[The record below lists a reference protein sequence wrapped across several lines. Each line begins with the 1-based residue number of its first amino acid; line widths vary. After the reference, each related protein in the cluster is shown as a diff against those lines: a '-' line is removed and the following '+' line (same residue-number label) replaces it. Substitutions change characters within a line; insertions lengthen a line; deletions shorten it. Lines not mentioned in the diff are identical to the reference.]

1 MEAFVACLAAAAVFF
16 ICWIVSCLSP
26 DDDVR
31 GRRRSNRAS
40 SSRDAHAPYT
50 RGSNVRTKKSTV
62 KTPTILEHSRDLSR
76 LNRISPPPD
85 AEQSSAVKALS
96 TLLLSDKGKDITAED
111 LRRAAQGLQRER
123 HEALKLAYN
132 ARKRGDYDA
141 AAGYKQDIQRCQ
153 SGVEFL
159 NKVAADVIFTKKNK
173 GRPDGM
179 VDLHG
184 LYVGE
189 ALEYAELAFELAAL
203 EDDKTVHFIVG
214 KGLHAK
220 DGKAKIRPAL
230 EKLCQER
237 GFTYYLD
244 PKNAGVLIVH
254 C

>member
-1 MEAFVACLAAAAVFF
+1 MQAFVACLAAAAVFF
-16 ICWIVSCLSP
+16 ICCIVSCLSP
-26 DDDVR
+26 DEDVR
-31 GRRRSNRAS
+31 RHSRPYRAS
-40 SSRDAHAPYT
+40 SSRNAHTSYP
-50 RGSNVRTKKSTV
+50 RGSNARTKKSAV
-62 KTPTILEHSRDLSR
+62 KTPAILEHSRDLSR

-85 AEQSSAVKALS
+85 AEQSSAKVLS
-96 TLLLSDKGKDITAED
+96 NLLLSDEGKDVTAED
-111 LRRAAQGLQRER
+111 LRKVAQGLQRER
-123 HEALKLAYN
+123 HEALKLAN
-132 ARKRGDYDA
+132 HARKKGDYDA
-141 AAGYKQDIQRCQ
+141 AARYKQDVQKCK

-179 VDLHG
+179 IDLHG

-203 EDDKTVHFIVG
+203 EDDKVARFIVG